1 MLTVWPV
8 KSSPMSIKVAQKWF
22 HWKNERFGHLYKNFL
37 NVGNLGK
44 IIVATGFEKLPKV
57 QKSIN
62 LVTLHPSSFASR
74 QKIRISFFSFKA
86 SVAFFPRFFRVG
98 IDWPLS
104 AFRSVLSI
112 EIKKSKIR
120 IRASLCIPFF
130 FSSSSCQSDRPTR
143 HFKRLFWLRQFFS
156 LGRYGEVERR

>member
-1 MLTVWPV
+1 M
-8 KSSPMSIKVAQKWF
+8 KDF
-22 HWKNERFGHLYKNFL
+22 DNFTKIAL
-37 NVGNLGK
+37 NVGGLGK

-130 FSSSSCQSDRPTR
+130 SRRVPVSQIGPRDILKDFFGSDNFFLWAGMAKSSVDSRLKQLACT
-143 HFKRLFWLRQFFS
+143 HFQLN
-156 LGRYGEVERR
+156 

>member
-1 MLTVWPV
+1 MIPLEKWKILTPV
-8 KSSPMSIKVAQKWF
+8 QKLP
-22 HWKNERFGHLYKNFL
+22 K
-37 NVGNLGK
+37 NVGSLGK